1 MVGLGDESH
10 TFALKP
16 MHRGFMVEDAQHAF
30 HQFVATR
37 ISLGKVANA
46 LKRIGE
52 VSLSAFFYGNL
63 GKRTCTCLKHLY
75 YGIRIVSL

>member
-1 MVGLGDESH
+1 
-10 TFALKP
+10 
-16 MHRGFMVEDAQHAF
+16 MVEDTKHAF

-37 ISLGKVANA
+37 LSLGKVADA

-52 VSLSAFFYGNL
+52 VASSATGYGNL
-63 GKRTCTCLKHLY
+63 GKRTCTCLKHLN